1 MARFLAPDDLEI
13 VLRVRAVL
21 VVLRAVFVAPLTLWL
36 RDFGLLVL
44 ADFFA
49 DTLDLFLLE
58 DAPAP
63 LVVDLM
69 LADLALLDILAFLPD
84 FLVERLFLL
93 TFPSLSLLL
102 LILCLAAPSLPNSLV
117 M

>member
-1 MARFLAPDDLEI
+1 LARFLAPDDL
-13 VLRVRAVL
+13 VVMLRVREIL
-21 VVLRAVFVAPLTLWL
+21 VVLRADFLAPVTLWVRDIVL
-36 RDFGLLVL
+36 REL

-49 DTLDLFLLE
+49 APLDFFLLE
-58 DAPAP
+58 EAPVLP
-63 LVVDLM
+63 VVDLM
-69 LADLALLDILAFLPD
+69 LADLALLEILAFLPD

-93 TFPSLSLLL
+93 TFLSLSLLL